1 VVHRRAQIPQRKAG
15 DFGLNE
21 GEADMK
27 PDWHTLWKDNKNLV
41 FFIVMIV
48 VFKSSLADWNSVPT
62 GSMKPTIVEGDR
74 ILVNKLAYGLNVPLT
89 RIRLMSWG
97 DPVRGDIV
105 VFDSVVEKT
114 RLVKRVIG
122 LPGDTIAMQDNQ
134 LFINGSLLN
143 YSELGT
149 DGAYLQAMEH
159 LGDTPHAMQV
169 GADTPSPAGSFGPV
183 TVPAGNLL
191 VLGDN
196 RDNSKDSRYIGFVPR
211 REIIGRARYVVLSLD
226 YDNYH
231 LPRTHRMFQALD
243 VPANPAD

>member
-1 VVHRRAQIPQRKAG
+1 
-15 DFGLNE
+15 
-21 GEADMK
+21 MK
-27 PDWHTLWKDNKNLV
+27 PDGRKLWKDNKSLV

-89 RIRLMSWG
+89 RIRLMSWD

-105 VFDSVVEKT
+105 VFDSAVEKS

-134 LFINGSLLN
+134 LFINGTLLN

-149 DGAYLQAMEH
+149 DGTYLQATEH

-169 GADTPSPAGSFGPV
+169 GAATPSPAGSFGPV
-183 TVPAGNLL
+183 TVPADRFM

-211 REIIGRARYVVLSLD
+211 REIIGRTRYVVLSFD
-226 YDNYH
+226 YDNYY
-231 LPRTHRMFQALD
+231 LPRAERIFQPLD
-243 VPANPAD
+243 SAGTAMKQ